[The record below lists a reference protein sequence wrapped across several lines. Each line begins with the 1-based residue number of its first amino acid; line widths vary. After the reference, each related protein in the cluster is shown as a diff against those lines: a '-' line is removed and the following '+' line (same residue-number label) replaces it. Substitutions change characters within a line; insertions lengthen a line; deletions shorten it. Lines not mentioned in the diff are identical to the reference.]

1 MEAIVKYFLLPSG
14 MILTLVIFGFI
25 LVFAKKNKKMG
36 SYLLLS
42 AGILYVF
49 FGTGPVS
56 FWLLG
61 NLEYQYPFV
70 KSINASNKGQPIVV
84 LAAQAEIDTNRPIS
98 SNVNSST
105 AFRLIEAVRLLRKN
119 PKSKVIVSGP
129 DNMPLVMKQLL
140 VKVGIDNDQIVV
152 EDQSTSTYESA
163 VKLKEM
169 ILGKSFFLV
178 TSAGHMPRSMGVFKK
193 LHMNPI
199 PAPTDYMSRKNYMAI
214 SYLPSPLHL
223 YYSDLAVHEYLG
235 ILWYKLKKYI

>member
-14 MILTLVIFGFI
+14 MILTLVILGFI
-25 LVFAKKNKKMG
+25 LVFAKKSKKMG
-36 SYLLLS
+36 LYLLLS

-61 NLEYQYPFV
+61 HLEYQYPHLDDHKAFDKV
-70 KSINASNKGQPIVV
+70 NTVVV
-84 LAAQAEIDTNRPIS
+84 LAGHAEKDLNRPVS

-105 AFRLIEAVRLLRKN
+105 AFRLIEAVRLLQKN
-119 PKSKVIVSGP
+119 PKSKIIVSGP
-129 DNMPLVMKQLL
+129 DDVPIVMKQLL
-140 VKVGIDNDQIVV
+140 VEIGIDNDQIVV
-152 EDQSTSTYESA
+152 EDQSTNTFESA
-163 VKLKEM
+163 LKLKE
-169 ILGKSFFLV
+169 IIQHKSFFLV

-235 ILWYKLKKYI
+235 ILWYKLKNYI